1 MTTTKSPNNRDSMS
15 NVFQS
20 CSLTKPGR
28 GKMEVKKIAAS
39 SPMVRIKRMSNSLTA
54 WCLMV
59 ANAAKHNWTLWRL
72 SRSYPLRN
80 QNESVG
86 AYGERIAGIFLERQR
101 YIILERSYRS
111 KSGEIDLVAVWER
124 RVVVFVEVKTWAER
138 PDDSGGPSDAVNKVK
153 QEKITKTAMIYMKRH
168 RLLESAGR
176 ADVIEI
182 VLGKTP
188 GRPFI
193 RHYENAFEAVGKF
206 QMFS

>member
-1 MTTTKSPNNRDSMS
+1 MDDKETVAVSKKFRLARLAHS
-15 NVFQS
+15 VIAS
-20 CSLTKPGR
+20 CLK
-28 GKMEVKKIAAS
+28 
-39 SPMVRIKRMSNSLTA
+39 
-54 WCLMV
+54 V
-59 ANAAKHNWTLWRL
+59 ADAFRSRWTLWRL
-72 SRSYPLRN
+72 SRLYPLRN
-80 QNESVG
+80 PNESVG

-111 KSGEIDLVAVWER
+111 KSGEIDLIAVWKR

-138 PDDSGGPSDAVNKVK
+138 PDDSGGPSDAVNEAK
-153 QEKITKTAMIYMKRH
+153 QEKITKTAMTYMKRH

-193 RHYENAFEAVGKF
+193 RHFENAFEAVGKF

>member
-1 MTTTKSPNNRDSMS
+1 M
-15 NVFQS
+15 
-20 CSLTKPGR
+20 
-28 GKMEVKKIAAS
+28 
-39 SPMVRIKRMSNSLTA
+39 
-54 WCLMV
+54 
-59 ANAAKHNWTLWRL
+59 LWRL
-72 SRSYPLRN
+72 SFSYPLRN

-86 AYGERIAGIFLERQR
+86 AYGERIAGMFLERHR

-111 KSGEIDLVAVWER
+111 KSGEIDLIAVWER
-124 RVVVFVEVKTWAER
+124 RVVVFVEVKTWAEQ
-138 PDDSGGPSDAVNKVK
+138 PEDGGGPSDAVNEAK

-182 VLGKTP
+182 VLGTTP

-193 RHYENAFEAVGKF
+193 RHFKNAFEAVGKF